1 MVEIGNSS
9 PCISF
14 NLSCSF
20 TLSGIVVALKCKA
33 CGMEFES
40 KDRLERH
47 KKVHGRKPKISEAGT
62 FDFNQVGA

>member
-1 MVEIGNSS
+1 M
-9 PCISF
+9 
-14 NLSCSF
+14 
-20 TLSGIVVALKCKA
+20 LSGIVVALKCKA